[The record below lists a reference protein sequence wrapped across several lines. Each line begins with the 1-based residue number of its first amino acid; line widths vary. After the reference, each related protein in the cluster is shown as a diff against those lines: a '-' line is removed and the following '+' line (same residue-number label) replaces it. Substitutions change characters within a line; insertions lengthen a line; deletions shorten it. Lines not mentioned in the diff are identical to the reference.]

1 MFTIVYAFS
10 QNDQLASDDEMSFT
24 INLTNDFVDV
34 IADTAHNPIEHLP
47 NLAVYGDDEVLNT
60 GTDYV
65 FKAKGQSTLCGVCT
79 FSENSAGNCGTSTK
93 P

>member
-10 QNDQLASDDEMSFT
+10 QNDQLASDDELSFT
-24 INLTNDFVDV
+24 INLTNDFVDI
-34 IADTAHNPIEHLP
+34 IADTDNPIEHLP

-65 FKAKGQSTLCGVCT
+65 FGPKVNPRSGCVHSQ
-79 FSENSAGNCGTSTK
+79 ENLAGNSGTSTK